1 MVATSSSAESISD
14 TVSSPSN
21 VLSSIARTLKHR
33 MDPDVV
39 VGMKVTDPSVI
50 VISEESL
57 CEGIIRLA
65 SHIIIHHM
73 MIGGLNICIKG
84 IFIVAVYM

>member
-39 VGMKVTDPSVI
+39 VGTKVTDPSVI
-50 VISEESL
+50 VISEESSY
-57 CEGIIRLA
+57 EGMKHTGKVAYHTHTVMWVLA
-65 SHIIIHHM
+65 
-73 MIGGLNICIKG
+73 MIPL
-84 IFIVAVYM
+84 YY

>member
-1 MVATSSSAESISD
+1 MVATSSSADSISD
-14 TVSSPSN
+14 TISSPSN

-50 VISEESL
+50 VISEESSY
-57 CEGIIRLA
+57 EGMK
-65 SHIIIHHM
+65 HILTTLLGIWP
-73 MIGGLNICIKG
+73 IGGSLESALAG
-84 IFIVAVYM
+84 P

>member
-1 MVATSSSAESISD
+1 MVATSSFAESISD

-50 VISEESL
+50 VISEESS
-57 CEGIIRLA
+57 CEGMKHTVKIA
-65 SHIIIHHM
+65 SYSYSFHPV
-73 MIGGLNICIKG
+73 GLG
-84 IFIVAVYM
+84 M

>member
-50 VISEESL
+50 VISEESS
-57 CEGIIRLA
+57 CEGMKHTVKIA
-65 SHIIIHHM
+65 SYSYSFHPVVLGM
-73 MIGGLNICIKG
+73 
-84 IFIVAVYM
+84 